1 MYGKM
6 QEPGLIEIIPL
17 ICTLSMYSQYA
28 VLLILDTLKVYRWE
42 WLQWLTA

>member
-17 ICTLSMYSQYA
+17 ICILTIDGQYL
-28 VLLILDTLKVYRWE
+28 VLLHPEFLSGCTVGWGQ
-42 WLQWLTA
+42 LQW